1 MDGPAEAEKLR
12 GLDKKRFMIAIDNTT
27 APAGKFAVPWNITE
41 WLDQP
46 GLLAGVAQD
55 IDSLDWAN
63 PELAAFLGANP
74 RHQPRFLLTLL
85 TCAYATGVCE
95 SKEVCE
101 MYFRDGAL
109 KNLFPGQAPTASAIT
124 RFRRE
129 NRGLLKWAVA
139 QAFKRALRARFELGD
154 GPIPAGLRRVL
165 ADAASMRLDAGR
177 HLDRGEAGE

>member
-1 MDGPAEAEKLR
+1 MDGPAEAEELP
-12 GLDKKRFMIAIDNTT
+12 GPDKKRFMIAIDNTT
-27 APAGKFAVPWNITE
+27 EPAGKFAVPWNITE

-63 PELAAFLGANP
+63 PELAAFLRANP
-74 RHQPRFLLTLL
+74 RYQPRFLFILM
-85 TCAYATGVCE
+85 AYAYAMGVCE
-95 SKEVCE
+95 SEEVCE
-101 MYFRDGAL
+101 MYFRDDAL
-109 KNLFPGQAPTASAIT
+109 KNLVPGQIPTASAIT

-129 NRGLLKWAVA
+129 NRGLVKWAVA
-139 QAFKRALRARFELGD
+139 QVFKRALRARFGLGD

-177 HLDRGEAGE
+177 HLDRAANGE